1 MPSTILKPNSDKKLL
16 EILKTLRKRIAQQKS
31 IPPFVVFQDPSLEDM
46 AVQYPCTLDE
56 LANIIGVGVG
66 KAKKFGSLFVSEI
79 EQYVTENTI
88 ERPQDVVVKSAIN
101 KSGLKVFIIQSI
113 DRKIPIEDIADSKGI
128 NMEKVL
134 EEMEGIVASGTKLN
148 IDYYLNEILDE
159 DQQGDI
165 FDYFMEAETDSISVA
180 YDELQDDYEEE
191 EIRLVKVK
199 FLSEVAN

>member
-1 MPSTILKPNSDKKLL
+1 
-16 EILKTLRKRIAQQKS
+16 
-31 IPPFVVFQDPSLEDM
+31 M